1 MFFQMLEDI
10 DEEDVRGMIRFAWGR
25 SKLPRHGDAWE
36 QKFTIV
42 HRRGGDEVLPEG
54 DTCYFTIHLPN
65 YSSLEIMK
73 KRCLLAFRSVGSID
87 IG

>member
-1 MFFQMLEDI
+1 MLEDI
-10 DEEDVRGMIRFAWGR
+10 DEEDVRGMLRLAWGR
-25 SKLPRHGDAWE
+25 SKLPRYGDPWE

-42 HRRGGDEVLPEG
+42 RRPGKDEVLPTG
-54 DTCYFTIHLPN
+54 DTCHFTINLPN